1 MPIVYNIEKIFF
13 QLHMSRVFVPKR
25 LKTKS
30 SGYFYVAAAAII
42 WGSNGVIVNSVSYN
56 AQTVAFFRVLF
67 ASLTLL
73 PVVLLTRKP
82 EVISVARSWRS
93 WKVMLSLGSL
103 LALGWTLLFQS
114 MKLIAIAN
122 AVFLNYMAPI
132 FATLL
137 VPLFLKEKL
146 EKSTLLALAISVA
159 GVLFISSQ
167 QGLHIGGDQNQLGI
181 VLGLLAGLAY
191 AGFIILSKKALSS
204 FSSQIVGFCSYS
216 IASIFLLPFVI
227 GIDFSPDLT
236 SLALLLILGIVNT
249 GFAVTFYLKGLN
261 MIKAQKAVVLT
272 YLEPAS
278 AIVFGFVFLSQ
289 PPTPL
294 MIVGGSLILIAG
306 YIIAKR

>member
-1 MPIVYNIEKIFF
+1 M
-13 QLHMSRVFVPKR
+13 LKR
-25 LKTKS
+25 LKIKS
-30 SGYFYVAAAAII
+30 SGYFYVAAAATI
-42 WGSNGVIVNSVSYN
+42 WGSNGVIVNSVSYD

-82 EVISVARSWRS
+82 EVTSVARSWRS

-137 VPLFLKEKL
+137 VPLFLREKL
-146 EKSTLLALAISVA
+146 EKSTLLALAISVG

-167 QGLHIGGDQNQLGI
+167 QGLHIGGGQNQIGI

-204 FSSQIVGFCSYS
+204 FSSQVIAFCSYS
-216 IASIFLLPFVI
+216 IASVFLLPFVI

-261 MIKAQKAVVLT
+261 LIKAQKAVVLT

-278 AIVFGFVFLSQ
+278 AVVFGFVFLSQ

>member
-1 MPIVYNIEKIFF
+1 M
-13 QLHMSRVFVPKR
+13 LKR
-25 LKTKS
+25 LKSKF
-30 SGYFYVAAAAII
+30 SGYLYVAVAAII
-42 WGSNGVIVNSVSYN
+42 WGSNGVIVNRVPYD

-73 PVVLLTRKP
+73 PVVLITRKP
-82 EVISVARSWRS
+82 EVISVARSRES
-93 WKVMLSLGSL
+93 WKVMLRLGLL

-122 AVFLNYMAPI
+122 AVLLNYTAPI

-146 EKSTLLALAISVA
+146 EKSTLLALGISVV
-159 GVLFISSQ
+159 GILLISFQ
-167 QGLHIGGDQNQLGI
+167 QGLRITADQNQLGI

-204 FSSQIVGFCSYS
+204 FSNQVVAFYSYAVAIV
-216 IASIFLLPFVI
+216 FLLPFVI
-227 GIDFSPDLT
+227 GKDFSPDLT
-236 SLALLLILGIVNT
+236 SLALLLVLGIVNT
-249 GFAVTFYLKGLN
+249 GFAVTLYLKGLGI
-261 MIKAQKAVVLT
+261 IKAQKAVVLT

-278 AIVFGFVFLSQ
+278 AVVFGFLFLAQ

-294 MIVGGSLILIAG
+294 MIAGGALILIAG
-306 YIIAKR
+306 YIVTSK

>member
-1 MPIVYNIEKIFF
+1 MEIVFF
-13 QLHMSRVFVPKR
+13 QLHISKAIMLKR
-25 LKTKS
+25 FKS
-30 SGYFYVAAAAII
+30 EFSGYLYVAAAAII
-42 WGSNGVIVNSVSYN
+42 WGSNGVIVNRVPYD

-73 PVVLLTRKP
+73 PVVLITRKP
-82 EVISVARSWRS
+82 EVISVARSRES
-93 WKVMLSLGSL
+93 WKVMLILGLL
-103 LALGWTLLFQS
+103 LALGWALLFQS

-122 AVFLNYMAPI
+122 AVLLNYTAPI

-146 EKSTLLALAISVA
+146 EKSTLLALGISVA
-159 GVLFISSQ
+159 GILLISFQ
-167 QGLHIGGDQNQLGI
+167 QGLRIDADQNQLGI

-204 FSSQIVGFCSYS
+204 FSNQVVAFYSY
-216 IASIFLLPFVI
+216 AVATVFLLPFAI
-227 GIDFSPDLT
+227 GKDFSPDLT
-236 SLALLLILGIVNT
+236 SLALLLVLGIVNT
-249 GFAVTFYLKGLN
+249 GFAVTLYLKGLG

-278 AIVFGFVFLSQ
+278 AVVFGFLFLAQ

-294 MIVGGSLILIAG
+294 MIAGGALILIAG
-306 YIIAKR
+306 YIVTSK

>member
-1 MPIVYNIEKIFF
+1 M
-13 QLHMSRVFVPKR
+13 LKR
-25 LKTKS
+25 FKS
-30 SGYFYVAAAAII
+30 KFSGYLYVAAAAII
-42 WGSNGVIVNSVSYN
+42 WGSNGVIVNLVPYD

-122 AVFLNYMAPI
+122 AVFLNYTAPI

-159 GVLFISSQ
+159 GILFISFQ
-167 QGLHIGGDQNQLGI
+167 KDLHISDLNQLGVI
-181 VLGLLAGLAY
+181 FGLLAGLAY
-191 AGFIILSKKALSS
+191 AGFIILSKRALSS
-204 FSSQIVGFCSYS
+204 FSSQVVAFYSCSV
-216 IASIFLLPFVI
+216 ASVFLFPFVI
-227 GIDFSPDLT
+227 GTDFSPDLT
-236 SLALLLILGIVNT
+236 QLVLLLVLGVFNT
-249 GFAVTFYLKGLN
+249 GFAVTLYLKGLR

-278 AIVFGFVFLSQ
+278 AVVFGFLFLAQS
-289 PPTPL
+289 PTPL
-294 MIVGGSLILIAG
+294 MLVGGFLILIAG
-306 YIIAKR
+306 YIVASR

>member
-1 MPIVYNIEKIFF
+1 MGNIFF
-13 QLHMSRVFVPKR
+13 QLHVSKVIMLKR
-25 LKTKS
+25 FKS
-30 SGYFYVAAAAII
+30 KFSGYLYVAAAAII
-42 WGSNGVIVNSVSYN
+42 WGSNGVIVNLVPYD

-82 EVISVARSWRS
+82 EVISVARSWKS

-122 AVFLNYMAPI
+122 AVFLNYTAPI

-159 GVLFISSQ
+159 GILFISFQ
-167 QGLHIGGDQNQLGI
+167 KDLHVSALSDLNQLGI
-181 VLGLLAGLAY
+181 IFGLLAGLAY
-191 AGFIILSKKALSS
+191 AGFIILSKRALSS
-204 FSSQIVGFCSYS
+204 FSSQVVAFYSCSV
-216 IASIFLLPFVI
+216 ASVFLFPFVI
-227 GIDFSPDLT
+227 GTDFSPDLT
-236 SLALLLILGIVNT
+236 QLVLLLVLGVFNT
-249 GFAVTFYLKGLN
+249 GFAVTLYLKGLR

-278 AIVFGFVFLSQ
+278 AVVFGFLFLAQS
-289 PPTPL
+289 PTPL
-294 MIVGGSLILIAG
+294 MLVGGFLILIAG
-306 YIIAKR
+306 YIVASR